1 MSLVTALRS
10 GRIAH
15 APAATLAPASAIALQ
30 SRGYAAPAKPA
41 QKTASKFKS
50 NKNKDKD
57 KDKRGPRDSG
67 AFRPMSVTNLTHP
80 VFQSEQR
87 TQLKLPVFRPE
98 AITAT
103 AATKA
108 MAFPHEESRAL
119 KAYGLPRNILVD
131 YLLLAKPCSVVRQV
145 TVDMLDQLDGAAASS
160 SKDNRIVLT
169 GKAGSGKSYLMLQ
182 AVQYCIQKQWLT
194 LYIPRAISLVNSS
207 TAYAYDARTQ
217 TYGQP
222 AFAQQLLKRFADVNA
237 ALLQSLTVQ
246 NSYPLE
252 ERTVPTGAPL
262 ADLINVGAEFQNYAP
277 TVLNAMLDELA
288 LQTKYP
294 VLLAVDDFQALY
306 CTSQY
311 RDPFFRS
318 VKSYHLMLP
327 RALLEFAS
335 GKKTLAR
342 GAFLGALSMQDTK
355 YRPPLEL
362 IEALGLEPLGP
373 SNPYV
378 PRLPE
383 LVEYAKGLKNFPV
396 PEQLTVDEAASIYD
410 VWQQS
415 KALHIPLADEMFLAK
430 YTEANGN
437 AGRFVKHGLLET
449 VAM

>member
-1 MSLVTALRS
+1 MSLVTALRT
-10 GRIAH
+10 GRVAH
-15 APAATLAPASAIALQ
+15 APAAALAPASGITLQ

-41 QKTASKFKS
+41 QKTASKFKR
-50 NKNKDKD
+50 KNQDPEKH
-57 KDKRGPRDSG
+57 KRGPRDPGS
-67 AFRPMSVTNLTHP
+67 FRPMSVANLTHP
-80 VFQSEQR
+80 IFQSEQR
-87 TQLKLPVFRPE
+87 SQLKLPLFRPE
-98 AITAT
+98 ALTPA

-108 MAFPHEESRAL
+108 MAFPQDESPAL
-119 KAYGLPRNILVD
+119 KAFGLPRNILVD

-145 TVDMLDQLDGAAASS
+145 TVDVLDQLDNAAGSS
-160 SKDNRIVLT
+160 SLDSRIVLT

-252 ERTVPTGAPL
+252 DRTVPTGAPL
-262 ADLINVGAEFQNYAP
+262 ADLINVGTEVQNYAP
-277 TVLNAMLDELA
+277 TVLNALLDELA

-335 GKKTLAR
+335 GKKSFAR
-342 GAFLGALSMQDTK
+342 GAFLGALSMHDTK

-383 LVEYAKGLKNFPV
+383 LVDYAKGLKNFPV

-437 AGRFVKHGLLET
+437 AGKFVKDGLLET

>member
-1 MSLVTALRS
+1 MSLLSALRT
-10 GRIAH
+10 RRVAH
-15 APAATLAPASAIALQ
+15 APAATLAPSTGISLQ
-30 SRGYAAPAKPA
+30 SRCYATPAKPA
-41 QKTASKFKS
+41 QKTASKFKR
-50 NKNKDKD
+50 NKDK
-57 KDKRGPRDSG
+57 KEQPKRAPRDSG
-67 AFRPMSVTNLTHP
+67 VFRPMPVTNLTHP

-87 TQLKLPVFRPE
+87 TPLQLPLFRPE
-98 AITAT
+98 AITPA

-108 MAFPHEESRAL
+108 MAFPQEESRAL

-131 YLLLAKPCSVVRQV
+131 YLLIAKPCSVVREA
-145 TVDMLDQLDGAAASS
+145 TVDVLDQLDNAAGSS
-160 SKDNRIVLT
+160 SKENRIVFT

-182 AVQYCIQKQWLT
+182 AVQYCIQKEWLT

-237 ALLQSLTVQ
+237 ALLQSLSVQ
-246 NSYPLE
+246 GSYPLE
-252 ERTVPTGAPL
+252 ERTVPAGAPL
-262 ADLINVGAEFQNYAP
+262 ANLINVGVEIQHYAP
-277 TVLNAMLDELA
+277 TVLKLVLDELA

-311 RDPFFRS
+311 RDTFFKS

-327 RALLEFAS
+327 RTLLEFAS
-335 GKKTLAR
+335 GKKNFAR

-355 YRPPLEL
+355 FRAPLEL

-378 PRLPE
+378 PRQPE
-383 LVEYAKGLKNFPV
+383 LVEYANGLKNFPV

-410 VWQQS
+410 LWQKT
-415 KALHIPLADEMFLAK
+415 KALHLPLSDEMFLAK

-437 AGRFVKHGLLET
+437 AGRFVKHGLLES